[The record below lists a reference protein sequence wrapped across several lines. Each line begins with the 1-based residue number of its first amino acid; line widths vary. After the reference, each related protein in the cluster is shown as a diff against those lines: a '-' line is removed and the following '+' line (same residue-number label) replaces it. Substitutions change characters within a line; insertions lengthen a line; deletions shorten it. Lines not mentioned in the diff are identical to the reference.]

1 VEARALGCAYDAQMM
16 SSASPAIA
24 MRNKKSTIVS
34 AKLRGGGNSTG
45 SHAHASHASRIFF
58 DCFWISSSPDRQLC
72 WRISKLAMRSFSS
85 SSFWLTFWRC
95 GTRMAPTGV

>member
-1 VEARALGCAYDAQMM
+1 MEARALGCAYDAQMM

-58 DCFWISSSPDRQLC
+58 DCFWISSSPDLT
-72 WRISKLAMRSFSS
+72 WRFAAGSGLREWWAE
-85 SSFWLTFWRC
+85 T
-95 GTRMAPTGV
+95 AGVARAERRIAAI